1 MPTVTVPSVLI
12 VRAGV
17 RIVYNWPLSSLFR
30 YCCCIAPD
38 VGPLCGGS
46 LSGCSIGVSMEVPG
60 IVCGIGSVRVFDE
73 RRFVWNVAPGFEYVK
88 VLPPVF
94 EPAKVVSFRL
104 E

>member
-1 MPTVTVPSVLI
+1 
-12 VRAGV
+12 
-17 RIVYNWPLSSLFR
+17 
-30 YCCCIAPD
+30 
-38 VGPLCGGS
+38 
-46 LSGCSIGVSMEVPG
+46 MEVPG
-60 IVCGIGSVRVFDE
+60 FVCGIGSVRVFDE